1 MFYRL
6 SPELVLRS
14 RWRPYRPRPG
24 ERVLALAAAS
34 TFTPGHPTTRLCLEL
49 LAETLAAW
57 PGPHLL
63 DVGCGSGVL
72 LLAGVAAGAQAGVG
86 VDLSWRAVATTRD
99 NARANGL
106 ADVVQ
111 VIRGSTEC
119 LRGTFGLLLANLPWT
134 VQIDKVAEF
143 TRLAAP
149 DARLILSGF
158 KDTQEEELR
167 SRYQRWGGSWRP
179 GAPGTNGSSNS
190 RRKRVT
196 PGWPGGWREHV
207 LSRAGIAR
215 RPSLIIHRNTGPRRD
230 A

>member
-14 RWRPYRPRPG
+14 RWRLYRPRPG
-24 ERVLALAAAS
+24 ERVLVLAAGS
-34 TFTPGHPTTRLCLEL
+34 VFPPGHPTTRLCLEL
-49 LAETLAAW
+49 LTETLAAR
-57 PGPHLL
+57 PSPRLL

-72 LLAGVAAGAQAGVG
+72 LLAGVAIGAQAGMG

-106 ADVVQ
+106 AAAVQ

-119 LRGTFGLLLANLPWT
+119 LRGKFGLMLANLPWT
-134 VQIDKVAEF
+134 VQIDKVEEF

-158 KDTQEEELR
+158 KDTQEDELR
-167 SRYQRWGGSWRP
+167 SQYQLAGWVLEHRRTRDESVIEMPPERSFTWVAWRL
-179 GAPGTNGSSNS
+179 GRTSSQ
-190 RRKRVT
+190 
-196 PGWPGGWREHV
+196 
-207 LSRAGIAR
+207 
-215 RPSLIIHRNTGPRRD
+215 
-230 A
+230 

>member
-24 ERVLALAAAS
+24 ERVLALATAS

-49 LAETLAAW
+49 LTETLAAW

-106 ADVVQ
+106 ADMVQ
-111 VIRGSTEC
+111 VIRGSTEG
-119 LRGTFGLLLANLPWT
+119 LRGKFGLLLANLPWT

-158 KDTQEEELR
+158 KDTQEDELR
-167 SRYQRWGGSWRP
+167 SKYQRLGWVLENRRTRDESVIELPPEKSFTWVAWRL
-179 GAPGTNGSSNS
+179 GRSDSQ
-190 RRKRVT
+190 
-196 PGWPGGWREHV
+196 
-207 LSRAGIAR
+207 
-215 RPSLIIHRNTGPRRD
+215 
-230 A
+230 